1 MALSPRRV
9 TFRIRSGK
17 PGNEIRDSRIRQPP
31 SLSPSLTSPPVVNT
45 HGEKNTKHLES
56 HCHRNQKIA
65 GDNSVSMIPD
75 ERTPVLRRGSG
86 ARSSAQLLRPVFAD
100 GSWRNADAE
109 F

>member
-1 MALSPRRV
+1 MDNAPTPHL
-9 TFRIRSGK
+9 
-17 PGNEIRDSRIRQPP
+17 
-31 SLSPSLTSPPVVNT
+31 
-45 HGEKNTKHLES
+45 HGEKNTEHLES

-75 ERTPVLRRGSG
+75 ERAPVLRRGSG
-86 ARSSAQLLRPVFAD
+86 ARSPVQLLRPVFAD